1 MFFDHNG
8 KACMSFDWK
17 TYLDLASELITQQKS
32 SGKHEAYY
40 RTAISR
46 SYYGYYGVF
55 GLANCFLS
63 KKGVTIP
70 LIDTHRFVIDTYHKL
85 SRREEKQIGAQL
97 NRLWL
102 ERKEADYK
110 DSISIDRNRT
120 ETAFKLA
127 QKTLSLLNAI

>member
-46 SYYGYYGVF
+46 YYYGVF
-55 GLANCFLS
+55 GLASSFLS

-70 LIDTHRFVIDTYHKL
+70 LIDTHRFVIDAYHKL

-97 NRLWL
+97 NRL
-102 ERKEADYK
+102 
-110 DSISIDRNRT
+110 
-120 ETAFKLA
+120 
-127 QKTLSLLNAI
+127 